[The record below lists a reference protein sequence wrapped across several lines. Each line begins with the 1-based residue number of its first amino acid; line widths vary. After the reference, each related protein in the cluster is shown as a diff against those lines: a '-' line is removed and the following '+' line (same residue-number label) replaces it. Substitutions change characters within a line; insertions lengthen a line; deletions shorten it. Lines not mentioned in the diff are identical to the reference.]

1 MGMVLDRVASRA
13 PFTRRGD
20 GGIIE
25 AGVVYVCETSRTHS
39 TVAVAKTYEQQLRE
53 LVWYSRHAGGVYV
66 DSDEFA
72 ADDGLYRLDSVDS
85 DSDPYAQ
92 TTGLL
97 RLTLTLTRI
106 GGGAANVTRWLHVQ
120 PTLQS
125 NSWGVTSTPWYA
137 RPVGASNLG
146 PVGDSLSRTSADG
159 TITAHQSSSIN
170 RYRLNTADY
179 NAGECKVWDTGGSA
193 DTATWTRVYGPDHQ
207 FASPDYCAI
216 DNALIRFNP
225 VAASPGE
232 MDFYIYEASGG
243 AWREVGTRTYA
254 RVASGT
260 ALAAWQAV
268 QITELTPWRVTVQWR
283 CSVNVSPF
291 WVVETLTLE
300 RGRPVALYD
309 LSVSSAVE
317 MRVGLFGA
325 ANSRFTFGH
334 NSGSG
339 STDNLA
345 DAYDSDTDTGFNTID
360 DADDNWLGLVGD
372 TADHDVMAIVAARTA
387 TNSALT
393 TVTGGGAYVSQ
404 TGATT
409 LAVYIGGIAYDTANV
424 VAEAEAGS
432 LGGTAA
438 TATVSGA
445 SGGTPNCVSLP
456 TNTAAVT
463 TLNAG
468 TMPALS
474 GTANI
479 IVRMYARIQNVGT
492 SASDEAQ
499 IRLYNET
506 AANYPA
512 NTTKTFDVLG
522 STGTWKWIS
531 VEWTGWNG
539 TDTLRAEVRRS
550 VAGGGGTLYADLV
563 LMVTLDSATNGIRAV
578 ARAAL
583 TENKVWPE
591 NSRMSV

>member
-1 MGMVLDRVASRA
+1 MEAVLSLQGQTTGLTLAQ
-13 PFTRRGD
+13 
-20 GGIIE
+20 
-25 AGVVYVCETSRTHS
+25 
-39 TVAVAKTYEQQLRE
+39 AKTTETQIHE
-53 LVWYSRHAGGVYV
+53 LAWYSRAAGGVYV
-66 DSDEFA
+66 DSNEFDV
-72 ADDGLYRLDSVDS
+72 DDGLYRLEEVEASYTPETSKTFLVDVS
-85 DSDPYAQ
+85 LNLIRVGGASAN
-92 TTGLL
+92 
-97 RLTLTLTRI
+97 LTRT
-106 GGGAANVTRWLHVQ
+106 VYVQ

-300 RGRPVALYD
+300 RGRPVALVD
-309 LSVSSAVE
+309 LTVPSAVE

-424 VAEAEAGS
+424 VAECEAGS

-445 SGGTPNCVSLP
+445 SGGTPNCVTLP
-456 TNTAAVT
+456 ANGDAVT

-479 IVRMYARIQNVGT
+479 IVRMYARIQNVGV
-492 SASDEAQ
+492 SASDEA
-499 IRLYNET
+499 RLRIYNET
-506 AANYPA
+506 ATTYP
-512 NTTKTFDVLG
+512 TTVSKTFDVLA
-522 STGTWKWIS
+522 STGTWKWLS
-531 VEWTGWNG
+531 AEYTGWNG
-539 TDTLRAEVRRS
+539 TDMLRAEVRRS
-550 VAGGGGTLYADLV
+550 AAGGGGTLYADLV